1 MCQIIFI
8 GQIELTKMAYRK
20 QVSRDLLTPYLV
32 IKTSAVVQNKI
43 IFKTCYLRQ
52 NTSR

>member
-8 GQIELTKMAYRK
+8 GQTELTKMAYRK
-20 QVSRDLLTPYLV
+20 QVSRDLLTPYL
-32 IKTSAVVQNKI
+32 ITSAVVQNKI

-52 NTSR
+52 NASR